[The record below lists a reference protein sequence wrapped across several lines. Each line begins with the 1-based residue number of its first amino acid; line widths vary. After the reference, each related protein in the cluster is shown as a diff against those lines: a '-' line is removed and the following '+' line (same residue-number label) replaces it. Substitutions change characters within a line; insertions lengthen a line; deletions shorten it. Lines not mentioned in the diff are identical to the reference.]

1 VTEMNVLEREKE
13 ALVTSKIQS
22 TARMVFAARSTRR
35 PAKSAVLKISLAM
48 ALLVGAIACSQ
59 ADNPPGQ
66 GQKSDTAEGP
76 ESAEEEPGQPAVD
89 LIGTEYTGRGLD
101 NRFFISICRPEFRAD
116 CDGDGEPEDLCV
128 QSMTEAKDGNIPKH
142 HLLIDV
148 YKDKKWV
155 LRQKLELGFYREERY
170 FDFVD
175 LDGDGEAE
183 LVTQVRLGPDC
194 AGCGAYRI
202 HMLEDCAFYNALN
215 VFIMS
220 PYDTRVKK
228 ALKMLDRNDPVE
240 NTGFDRS
247 RKPGEAAVCNREDFF
262 KEDQAPWLVLTG
274 GKTLLIHTLTYHD
287 AEIDHIKRRA
297 GVLVTEVSAKG
308 ALGGQLFFEYPEDP
322 EEVSRSALGFLKT
335 AGGKIHLQT
344 TIDYRGTSFGYPVLE
359 VLELQGLGLKPVG
372 ELDGFYHH
380 VIPERLID
388 FDGDGTTEIVSLAQ
402 SVWPP
407 GGSHADEIPIYGIA
421 EYRKGKYTEAGKK
434 HDAAGERL
442 NRFYE
447 QRFFQFID
455 RLR

>member
-1 VTEMNVLEREKE
+1 MNEMNALEWEKKTV
-13 ALVTSKIQS
+13 VTRKIQS
-22 TARMVFAARSTRR
+22 IARMVSAARSTRR
-35 PAKSAVLKISLAM
+35 PAISAVLKFGLAA

-59 ADNPPGQ
+59 ADSPSGQ
-66 GQKSDTAEGP
+66 EQKSKTAESP
-76 ESAEEEPGQPAVD
+76 ESAEEEPEQSPVD

-101 NRFFISICRPEFRAD
+101 NRFFISVCRPEFQAD
-116 CDGDGEPEDLCV
+116 CDGDVEPEDVCV
-128 QSMTEAKDGNIPKH
+128 QGMTEAKDGNIPKH

-155 LRQKLELGFYREERY
+155 LRQKLELGFYWEERY

-215 VFIMS
+215 VFNMS
-220 PYDTRVKK
+220 PYDSRVKK
-228 ALKMLDRNDPVE
+228 ALKMLDRIDPEEAV
-240 NTGFDRS
+240 GFDRS
-247 RKPGEAAVCNREDFF
+247 RKPGEAAVCNSEDFF
-262 KEDQAPWLVLTG
+262 KEDQAPWLVLSG
-274 GKTLLIHTLTYHD
+274 GKTLLIRTLTYHD
-287 AEIDHIKRRA
+287 AAIGHIKRRA

-308 ALGGQLFFEYPEDP
+308 ALGGQFFFEYPEDP

-335 AGGKIHLQT
+335 AGGKIHLLT

-372 ELDGFYHH
+372 ELEGFYHH

-388 FDGDGTTEIVSLAQ
+388 FDGDGTSEIVYLAQ

-407 GGSHADEIPIYGIA
+407 GGSHAEEIPIYGIA
-421 EYRKGKYTEAGKK
+421 EYRKGKYREAGKK

-447 QRFFQFID
+447 QRLFQFID
-455 RLR
+455 RPR